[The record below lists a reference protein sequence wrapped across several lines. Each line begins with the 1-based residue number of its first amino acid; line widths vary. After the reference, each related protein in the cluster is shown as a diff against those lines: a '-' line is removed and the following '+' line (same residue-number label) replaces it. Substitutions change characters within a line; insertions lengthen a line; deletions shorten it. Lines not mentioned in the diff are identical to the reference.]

1 MMQAKDKGIV
11 DVKLDL
17 AYCYENGIEV
27 DGRSSTK
34 AYLDLKEAV
43 RIYRK
48 TWKEGG
54 VEALD
59 AQASLG
65 MCYIMGRG
73 VQKNFLRGLSH
84 IRETCVEGSS
94 RGWQYLGDCYRYGH
108 GVVQNFDTS
117 VLHYNRAI
125 VESRGATNVVKSHL
139 ALGEMCEEGVGTRY
153 MEHKAYYYYKF
164 AAERYNTEAQWK
176 MGLMFEEGREVD
188 IHFDRAF
195 YYFKLSARGGHEKA
209 QERAGEY
216 LIRGQAVERTR
227 VSTIDTIEDAAG
239 PPKI

>member
-1 MMQAKDKGIV
+1 
-11 DVKLDL
+11 
-17 AYCYENGIEV
+17 
-27 DGRSSTK
+27 
-34 AYLDLKEAV
+34 
-43 RIYRK
+43 
-48 TWKEGG
+48 
-54 VEALD
+54 
-59 AQASLG
+59 
-65 MCYIMGRG
+65 
-73 VQKNFLRGLSH
+73 
-84 IRETCVEGSS
+84 
-94 RGWQYLGDCYRYGH
+94 
-108 GVVQNFDTS
+108 
-117 VLHYNRAI
+117 
-125 VESRGATNVVKSHL
+125 
-139 ALGEMCEEGVGTRY
+139 

-239 PPKI
+239 RGDRGARGVLQKLRRSRLFEISRRYSL